1 MKKIKYIVITI
12 LLLITI
18 TNININV
25 EAKQITHKTK
35 IQTTTNKKQKNYLSI
50 YSNNAILYNL
60 KDNEILFQKNKDQ
73 KVSIASLTKMMTALI
88 AIENINDLNE
98 KVSFQKSDYQ
108 DLIAMDASAS
118 SLNHEKQY
126 SYNDILHGLMME
138 SGADCANILA
148 RLVGGNEE
156 TFVKMMN
163 QKAKQLGMKNTS
175 FANPIGMDDKN
186 NYSTMSDLV
195 LLFKAGLKND
205 TWKKIATTMYY
216 TLEDGT
222 KIEHTIKLYER
233 NAYIKAPYILGGK
246 TGYETDAGYALATIA
261 NKNNTTLIFITSK
274 TNTLNGH
281 IKDAKKIYEY
291 YFNNYGYQ
299 TILKKGEIIK
309 ELDTKYLSEDKITI
323 TANED
328 IKYYLKNDYNKNDI
342 KLVYDGIDEI
352 TYKNKYMENIGTL
365 SIYYKDKLVKTTP
378 VYLNQKIYP
387 DFKLIILAGI
397 VYMFIIGCTIIISNR
412 LRHKKQLEQI

>member
-1 MKKIKYIVITI
+1 MNKIKYIIITI

-18 TNININV
+18 TNININI
-25 EAKQITHKTK
+25 EAKTITNTK
-35 IQTTTNKKQKNYLSI
+35 EQKQEQNKEEKLTI

-60 KDNEILFQKNKDQ
+60 KDDKILFQKNKDE
-73 KVSIASLTKMMTALI
+73 KVSIASLTKMMTALV
-88 AIENINDLNE
+88 AIENITDLDE

-108 DLIAMDASAS
+108 DLVAMDASSS
-118 SLNHEKQY
+118 SLDHTKKY
-126 SYNDILHGLMME
+126 TYNDILHGLMME

-148 RLVGGNEE
+148 RLVGGNKE

-163 QKAKQLGMKNTS
+163 KKAKQLGMKNTN
-175 FANPIGMDDKN
+175 FENPIGMDDKD
-186 NYSTMSDLV
+186 NYSTMSDLI

-205 TWKKIATTMYY
+205 TWKKIATTMNY
-216 TLEDGT
+216 TLEDNT

-246 TGYETDAGYALATIA
+246 TGFETDAGYALATIA

-274 TNTLNGH
+274 AKKLNGH
-281 IKDAKKIYEY
+281 IKDAKKVYEY

-299 TILKKGEIIK
+299 TVLKKGETIK
-309 ELDTKYLSEDKITI
+309 ELNTKYLSQDKINI
-323 TANED
+323 TANENVT
-328 IKYYLKNDYNKNDI
+328 YYLKNDYKKEDI

-365 SIYYKDKLVKTTP
+365 SIYYKDNLVKTLP

-397 VYMFIIGCTIIISNR
+397 VYMFIIGCTIIIANR
-412 LRHKKQLEQI
+412 LRHKKELEQI